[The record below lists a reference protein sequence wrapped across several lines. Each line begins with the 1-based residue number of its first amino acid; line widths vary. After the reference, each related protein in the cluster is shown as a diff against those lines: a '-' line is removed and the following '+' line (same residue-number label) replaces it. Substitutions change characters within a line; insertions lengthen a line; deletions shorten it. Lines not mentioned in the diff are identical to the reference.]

1 MLDGMDTVLG
11 RVENIFGIRETLQM
25 RANSFPDAKIFFT
38 EKRNEGQSSIYRS
51 HSIQH
56 NMSLIVETLKK
67 LNTFQTHI
75 R

>member
-38 EKRNEGQSSIYRS
+38 EKRNEKKDFF
-51 HSIQH
+51 
-56 NMSLIVETLKK
+56 LFLKK
-67 LNTFQTHI
+67 RAKFDLSISFHPA
-75 R
+75 